1 MAARDF
7 RYEMWQFIGALDRSA
22 IGVFVVT
29 GVSIGVICVAD
40 SPRDALRCVAHMERR
55 ATAEPV

>member
-1 MAARDF
+1 MAVF
-7 RYEMWQFIGALDRSA
+7 RLSGALDRSA

-40 SPRDALRCVAHMERR
+40 SPRDALRCVAHKKRR